1 MWKTGKYVPVVA
13 PLSFCSRYL
22 PVSGIAYADINK
34 SNAEGRQHY
43 WISAESGSTASSG
56 TYDMVLFIV
65 NT

>member
-34 SNAEGRQHY
+34 SNAEGRHTIGFQLKVVAQPVVALTIWY
-43 WISAESGSTASSG
+43 SS
-56 TYDMVLFIV
+56 
-65 NT
+65 